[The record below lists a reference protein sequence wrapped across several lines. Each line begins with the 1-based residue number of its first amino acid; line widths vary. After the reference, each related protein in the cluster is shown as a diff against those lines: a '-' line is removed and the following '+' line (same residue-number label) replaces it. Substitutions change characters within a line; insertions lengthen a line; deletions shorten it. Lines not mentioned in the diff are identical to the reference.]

1 MRVMRFSPLLAIIA
15 AALLCNPAL
24 GATVTAQQGQVLVN
38 SGNGYQHVTG
48 AVEAEAGAT
57 VVANPGG
64 RGHVVYPDGC
74 WVAVEPATVYAI
86 APRSPCETGTDQ
98 PGTGFGMNGTTLA
111 VGALVVGGGVTA
123 AVLLS
128 KGKPASP

>member
-15 AALLCNPAL
+15 AALLYNPAL

-38 SGNGYQHVTG
+38 SGKGFERVTG
-48 AVEAEAGAT
+48 AVEAGAGAI
-57 VVANPGG
+57 VIANPGG

-74 WVAVEPATVYAI
+74 WVAVEPGTVYTI
-86 APRSPCETGTDQ
+86 APGFSCKTD
-98 PGTGFGMNGTTLA
+98 PGTGPGFGVNGTTLA